1 MSKKLRLMLIVVLAF
16 TVAMSLGSPLTSAAS
31 FPTKEIK
38 LIVPWGP
45 GGATDLMARAMQPI
59 FKEKFGAT
67 LVVINKPGGGSAV
80 GLAELITSKPDGY
93 TLGVASSSILALMA
107 LDEVKW
113 GTDKFSN
120 IALVSEDPLLLL
132 VKAGGQFKSI
142 DDFMKYV
149 KANPGKVT
157 VGTSGSRNVNH
168 ALAVLAADIVG
179 SEIRQVP
186 FDSGSKTMAA
196 LLGGHIDAAV
206 LKPSETMAQ
215 INSGEALALGV
226 FRDKRLSVLPN
237 VPTFKEAG
245 YDVFK
250 AGRIAQVSYI
260 VAPAGVPKDVQEKL
274 AGMFREVLGSK
285 EFQEFAAANGF
296 VAEPMTGSEL
306 DSMLSDLYKAL
317 KQVAVK
323 VFKQ

>member
-1 MSKKLRLMLIVVLAF
+1 MSKKLSLMLVVFLALMAATSF
-16 TVAMSLGSPLTSAAS
+16 GSPLTSAAN

-59 FKEKFGAT
+59 FKQKFGVT

-80 GLAELITSKPDGY
+80 GLTELITSKPDGY
-93 TLGVASSSILALMA
+93 TLGIASSSILSLMA

-113 GTDKFSN
+113 ETDRFTN

-132 VKAGGQFKSI
+132 VKAGGQFKTL
-142 DDFMKYV
+142 DDFMRYV

-168 ALAVLAADIVG
+168 ALAVLAAEIVG

-206 LKPSETMAQ
+206 LKPSETMTQ

-245 YDVFK
+245 YDVFE

-260 VAPAGVPKDVQEKL
+260 VAPAGLPKDIREKL
-274 AGMFREVLGSK
+274 SEMFREVLSSK
-285 EFQEFAAANGF
+285 EFQDFAAANGF
-296 VAEPMTGSEL
+296 IAEPMTGSEL
-306 DSMLSDLYKAL
+306 DTMLSNLYKAL
-317 KQVAVK
+317 KQVATK